1 MCFLKIKIKKFTVR
15 VGLPGFLVLHF
26 EQTWD
31 QKNTEKFNYFF
42 GLLSDLSVLTIICCA
57 LKLSR
62 ELLKQTEAM
71 KAIFK
76 NTHKG
81 GKSTQSKEVV

>member
-1 MCFLKIKIKKFTVR
+1 M
-15 VGLPGFLVLHF
+15 

-42 GLLSDLSVLTIICCA
+42 GLLSDPSVLTVICCA

-71 KAIFK
+71 EAIFK